1 MKYQPPG
8 SEKIRAL
15 VEPYIAEGSYPAA
28 YAFSKER
35 LQALGPGVLQLLAD
49 FRDLIREEMNIA
61 DGDVPLED
69 SPWAAIRIKIRD
81 KIWNLL
87 ELAPE
92 LLLLHDVQE
101 QAIDKGAIPD
111 PDEEESG
118 MQYFR
123 LPHWDF
129 AHWACGTP
137 IAVKS
142 VARSIHIKG
151 MRSGGTGAVR
161 STAVPYCPTC
171 DKVPSAFGPPIY
183 I

>member
-1 MKYQPPG
+1 MTYQPPG

-15 VEPYIAEGSYPAA
+15 IEPYIAQGSYPAA
-28 YAFSKER
+28 CAFSKER
-35 LQALGPGVLQLLAD
+35 IQTLSSGVLQLLAD
-49 FRDLIREEMNIA
+49 LRDLVREEMNIA
-61 DGDVPLED
+61 DGDVPLEG

-81 KIWNLL
+81 KIWDIL
-87 ELAPE
+87 EIDPNILSF
-92 LLLLHDVQE
+92 DFVQE

-129 AHWACGTP
+129 AHWTCGTP

-142 VARSIHIKG
+142 VSRSVHVKG
-151 MRSGGTGAVR
+151 MRGAGAGDVR
-161 STAVPYCPTC
+161 ATAVPYCPTC
-171 DKVPSAFGPPIY
+171 DKEPSAFGPPIY
-183 I
+183 E